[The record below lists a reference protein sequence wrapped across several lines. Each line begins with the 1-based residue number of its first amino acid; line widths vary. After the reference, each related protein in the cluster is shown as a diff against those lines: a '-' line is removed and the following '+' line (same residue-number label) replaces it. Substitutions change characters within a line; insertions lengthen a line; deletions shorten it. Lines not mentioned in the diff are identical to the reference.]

1 MGRVA
6 DSIWTR
12 RRLREKQRCG
22 GVTNIEPRRQMI
34 LGTLDKGLHILEVL
48 AGDDVSRGLTL
59 TELSRLLAMHRT
71 TLFRFLTTL
80 HARGYVD
87 RDPVTDR
94 YTLGVRSLMLASSFL
109 DNLEVR
115 QVARP
120 ILTSL
125 CEEKQELVHLTIM
138 DNGEVVT
145 IERVESKQPV
155 ALHTEVGVRRPA
167 YCTAAGKAILAFL
180 EPSGV
185 DEILAR
191 GLPYITPH
199 TITSPDVLRQQL
211 VAVRRDGFAVDDGE
225 RVLEVRCAAAPVFN
239 HEGEVLG
246 AVSLAAPASRMT
258 MGRLSEVGKEVAM
271 AAGTISRR
279 LGFLESSAR
288 VSAIV
293 PDSVVST

>member
-1 MGRVA
+1 
-6 DSIWTR
+6 
-12 RRLREKQRCG
+12 
-22 GVTNIEPRRQMI
+22 MI

-48 AGDDVSRGLTL
+48 AGDEVSRGLTL
-59 TELSRLLAMHRT
+59 TELSRLLDMHRT

-94 YTLGVRSLMLASSFL
+94 YTLGMRSLMLASSFL

-120 ILTSL
+120 FLASL
-125 CEEKQELVHLTIM
+125 CDEKQELVHLTVL

-167 YCTAAGKAILAFL
+167 YCTAAGKAILAYL
-180 EPSGV
+180 ESSAV
-185 DEILAR
+185 DEILER

-199 TITSPDVLRQQL
+199 TITSADVMRQQL
-211 VAVRRDGFAVDDGE
+211 VDVRRDGFALDDGE
-225 RVLEVRCAAAPVFN
+225 RVLEVRCTAAPVFN
-239 HEGEVLG
+239 HEGNVLG
-246 AVSLAAPASRMT
+246 AISLAAPASRMT
-258 MGRLSEVGKEVAM
+258 MEQLSEVGKEVAM
-271 AAGTISRR
+271 TAGLLSRR
-279 LGFLESSAR
+279 LGFLGSSIR
-288 VSAIV
+288 
-293 PDSVVST
+293 